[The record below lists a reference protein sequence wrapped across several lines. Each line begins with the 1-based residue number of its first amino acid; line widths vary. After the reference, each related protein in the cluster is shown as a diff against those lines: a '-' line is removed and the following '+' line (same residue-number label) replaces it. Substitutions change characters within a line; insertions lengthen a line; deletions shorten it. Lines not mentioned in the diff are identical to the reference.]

1 MNPSIADIDFVAS
14 SHLSPQA
21 SLFWGVLVLLLG
33 GGTIVALF
41 FQRAYELARR
51 GELEARA
58 AETPSDLVRGPNKI
72 VRGKVEPEG
81 PSPVAVRVEV
91 RQTVKN
97 HTSKNNHWHTWEES
111 HRRTDAHPF
120 YLTRDTGEVVLVEPG
135 DDVFVIDDMKT
146 THANCGHTQRMRYCD
161 VEAGEVF
168 SAYGTL
174 VRGAHPRATG
184 AYRDGAAGFI
194 LKPPA
199 SGRMYLASSSIKD
212 RFSERIKYLRR
223 WGVGAALVFTG
234 YHAVI
239 TMPFMAAATLGEVE
253 PARVVAHRSWVTR
266 NKNSTTTHYAVSV
279 LTDGGD
285 TFEREV
291 TYFTYATLC
300 RLEQTDARI
309 PTLHFGTWATASY
322 LGDRATLN
330 GVAVIFALGSGIV
343 AAIVFAVNYGS
354 KFAWYDRKT
363 LSEHGGSGHYT
374 GPPPNV

>member
-14 SHLSPQA
+14 NHFSPQA

-33 GGTIVALF
+33 GGTVVVLF

-58 AETPSDLVRGPNKI
+58 AETPSDLVPGPNKI

-81 PSPVAVRVEV
+81 QDPVAVRIEV

-111 HRRTDAHPF
+111 HRRTDARPF

-146 THANCGHTQRMRYCD
+146 TYANGGNTGRLRYCD

-194 LKPPA
+194 LKPPSSA
-199 SGRMYLASSSIKD
+199 RMYLASGSIRD

-223 WGVGAALVFTG
+223 WGVGAALVFSG
-234 YHAVI
+234 YHAI
-239 TMPFMAAATLGEVE
+239 FTMPFMAAAFLGDHES
-253 PARVVAHRSWVTR
+253 AHVTSHRTWVTHH
-266 NKNSTTTHYAVSV
+266 KNSSTTHYAIGVV
-279 LTDGGD
+279 TDSGES
-285 TFEREV
+285 FEREV
-291 TYFTYATLC
+291 TSSAYGALVTL
-300 RLEQTDARI
+300 EETDARI
-309 PTLHFGTWATASY
+309 PTLHFGSWESASY

-330 GVAVIFALGSGIV
+330 ALATIIAIGGGLV
-343 AAIVFAVNYGS
+343 AALVFFTSYNA
-354 KFAWYDRKT
+354 KFAWYDRKK

-374 GPPPNV
+374 GPPPNA

>member
-14 SHLSPQA
+14 SHFAPQA
-21 SLFWGVLVLLLG
+21 SLFWGVLVLLFG
-33 GGTIVALF
+33 GGTVVALF

-51 GELEARA
+51 GEIEART
-58 AETPSDLVRGPNKI
+58 AETPSDLVPGPNKI

-81 PSPVAVRVEV
+81 PEPVAVRVEV

-97 HTSKNNHWHTWEES
+97 HTSKNNQWHTWEEAS
-111 HRRTDAHPF
+111 RRTDARPF

-135 DDVFVIDDMKT
+135 DDVFVIDDMQT
-146 THANCGHTQRMRYCD
+146 TYANCGNMGRVRYCD

-194 LKPPA
+194 LKPPT
-199 SGRMYLASSSIKD
+199 SGRMYLASGSIKD

-223 WGVGAALVFTG
+223 WGIGTALVFSG
-234 YHAVI
+234 YHAI
-239 TMPFMAAATLGEVE
+239 FTMPFMAAAFLGDLE
-253 PARVVAHRSWVTR
+253 PARVTAHRSWVTH
-266 NKNSTTTHYAVSV
+266 NKNSTTTHYAIGVV
-279 LTDGGD
+279 TDSGD
-285 TFEREV
+285 SFEREV
-291 TYFTYATLC
+291 TSSTYGALV
-300 RLEQTDARI
+300 RLERTEARI
-309 PTLHFGTWATASY
+309 PTLHFGSWESASY

-330 GVAVIFALGSGIV
+330 GLATVFAIGGWLV
-343 AAIVFAVNYGS
+343 AALVFGTSYKS

-363 LSEHGGSGHYT
+363 LSEHGGSGHYV
-374 GPPPNV
+374 GPPIA